1 MEIFWKYC
9 RKRLEYPISIIFSN
23 SILWECFPWNGNI
36 QEILWKY
43 FGNKTSIPW
52 KGSSFSSDSKKTAYI
67 PKKPKSNVFNSNLCH
82 TFLTILEKRR
92 WRVAWTPSRFS
103 ARSHGEQ
110 LGVQAKL
117 SFGERKL
124 VRLKIVL
131 AAHVRVT
138 CSSLPSGVKWAM
150 LAVTEPITKSLITN
164 GLASS
169 VELAGKLGV
178 VLETLQERKKERKI
192 RFT

>member
-1 MEIFWKYC
+1 M
-9 RKRLEYPISIIFSN
+9 
-23 SILWECFPWNGNI
+23 
-36 QEILWKY
+36 
-43 FGNKTSIPW
+43 
-52 KGSSFSSDSKKTAYI
+52 
-67 PKKPKSNVFNSNLCH
+67 
-82 TFLTILEKRR
+82 
-92 WRVAWTPSRFS
+92 
-103 ARSHGEQ
+103 
-110 LGVQAKL
+110 

-124 VRLKIVL
+124 VRLTIVL

-178 VLETLQERKKERKI
+178 VLETLQEKTKQKNKQRKI
-192 RFT
+192 RFTLTGFSGKLHRSDGG